1 MSLIVV
7 ATDGSSAAQ
16 AALEEAIALA
26 HATGDTLA
34 VVTVWR
40 ALQGDYGLPYPSA
53 AMLGELLDAEREH
66 AEQTLAEASARADEA
81 GVRAVVELL
90 TGDPAERICTY
101 AGKHGARLIALG
113 THGYGPALSLLT
125 GSVSS
130 AVIRRAPCPVLVV
143 REPRAEPVPARAGK
157 LAASR

>member
-7 ATDGSSAAQ
+7 ATDGSSAAH
-16 AALEEAIALA
+16 AALEQAIELA
-26 HATGDTLA
+26 RATGDTLA

-53 AMLGELLDAEREH
+53 AMLGDLLDAEREH
-66 AEQTLAEASARADEA
+66 AEQTLAEAGERAEEA

-90 TGDPAERICTY
+90 TGDPAERVCAY
-101 AGKHGARLIALG
+101 AEKHGARLIAIG

-125 GSVSS
+125 GSVSG

-143 REPRAEPVPARAGK
+143 REPRAETLPPRAGQ
-157 LAASR
+157 LAARR